1 MRYLFLKNILINVL
15 VNTNYYSKLVIGI
28 MDLLYL
34 NAEKYLQ
41 QHKIR
46 MEHFEVEYKL

>member
-1 MRYLFLKNILINVL
+1 MQ
-15 VNTNYYSKLVIGI
+15 

-41 QHKIR
+41 QHKIH
-46 MEHFEVEYKL
+46 MEHSEVEYKL